1 MNKQRDL
8 FNKMLVFGIVILFVD
23 MSIVISTGHI
33 VEDNNSYTRFLD
45 VEDISEELFNLR
57 FQLATSQ
64 LENKMRV
71 SQVRRDLARIKT
83 IMREKQAQ

>member
-1 MNKQRDL
+1 MKASEIRDL
-8 FNKMLVFGIVILFVD
+8 TLEELRQR
-23 MSIVISTGHI
+23 
-33 VEDNNSYTRFLD
+33 E
-45 VEDISEELFNLR
+45 EDISEELFNLK

-71 SQVRRDLARIKT
+71 RQVRRDLARIKT

>member
-1 MNKQRDL
+1 MKASEIRDL
-8 FNKMLVFGIVILFVD
+8 TLEELRQR
-23 MSIVISTGHI
+23 
-33 VEDNNSYTRFLD
+33 E
-45 VEDISEELFNLR
+45 EDISEELFNLR

-71 SQVRRDLARIKT
+71 HQVRRDLARIKT